1 MCEETCEEILSETTV
16 RMMETMCKAFKG
28 LIFSIECTF
37 WGFTFSRLSRVL
49 ERFLIEHESETYKVS
64 FACSSRTGSRKWNNA
79 QKRATPFDLV
89 EPWSKRY
96 YK

>member
-37 WGFTFSRLSRVL
+37 GSFTFSRLSRVL
-49 ERFLIEHESETYKVS
+49 ERFPIEHEGRTCRVG
-64 FACSSRTGSRKWNNA
+64 FTCSNRTGSRK
-79 QKRATPFDLV
+79 
-89 EPWSKRY
+89 
-96 YK
+96 